1 MNEEKRKKLIKWLTV
16 DNDLQIKTCMEVVK
30 FNGIEINYIKDD
42 NDGCSSSIKVQ

>member
-42 NDGCSSSIKVQ
+42 NDNLVFSNWK